1 MACLERSASWRSM
14 KSGVRPRRFG
24 NTADTCLRVL
34 LTSGGTAASTALNE
48 SLLAAMQTA
57 NPSEMKN

>member
-1 MACLERSASWRSM
+1 M
-14 KSGVRPRRFG
+14 KNGVRPRRFG

-48 SLLAAMQTA
+48 SLPAAMQTA
-57 NPSEMKN
+57 NPSEMKTEV